1 MKLLPKL
8 LLLVLAASTLALQ
21 GCATRDPRDAP
32 WDPRPESGVR
42 LHDVLPNW
50 DSSPSCRPWTQKDGT
65 TLKVCGGRVVG
76 RWGGR

>member
-32 WDPRPESGVR
+32 WDPPAGSGR
-42 LHDVLPNW
+42 HLIDVLPNW
-50 DSSPSCRPWTQKDGT
+50 EGRGMSHRTRCDQRARWQVGPSPCR
-65 TLKVCGGRVVG
+65 
-76 RWGGR
+76 